1 MGSFTRPLPAPSRH
15 PARTQ
20 PVRIVSNVLTLRS
33 HVTLKQSKP
42 DWLRVK
48 APQWER
54 VGNVKEVLRDLGL
67 NTVCEEA
74 SCPNIG
80 ECFSHGTATFL
91 IMGPACTRAC
101 PYCDIDFEKKPQ
113 PLDPTEGDRL
123 AEAVRRMGL
132 NHVVITSVNRDDL
145 PDGGASQFVKCIDAV
160 RQRSPNTTIEV
171 LIPDLCGNWEALAII
186 LAARPEVLNHNT
198 ETIPRLYR
206 RVRPQGDYERTLE
219 LFRRS
224 RAIAPQVYTKSGIM
238 VGLGE
243 TDAEVQQVM
252 RDLRGVDCDILT
264 IGQYLQPSP
273 KHLAVQAFITP
284 EQFDAWRDFGEG
296 IGFLQ
301 VVSSPLTRSSY
312 HAEQVRGLMQQ
323 HPKSGG

>member
-1 MGSFTRPLPAPSRH
+1 MTVKP
-15 PARTQ
+15 T
-20 PVRIVSNVLTLRS
+20 
-33 HVTLKQSKP
+33 KP

-54 VGNVKEVLRDLGL
+54 VGTVKEILRDLGL

-80 ECFSHGTATFL
+80 ECFNAGTATFL

-101 PYCDIDFEKKPQ
+101 PYCDIDFEKKPKA
-113 PLDPTEGDRL
+113 LDPQEPENL
-123 AEAVRRMGL
+123 AEAVRRMKL

-145 PDGGASQFVKCIDAV
+145 PDGGAAQFVRCIEAV
-160 RQRSPNTTIEV
+160 RRVSPQTTIEV
-171 LIPDLCGNWEALAII
+171 LIPDLCGNWDALAQI

-206 RVRPQGDYERTLE
+206 RVRPQGDYARTLE
-219 LFRRS
+219 LLRRS
-224 RAIAPQVYTKSGIM
+224 RKLAPSVYTKSGIM

-243 TDAEVQQVM
+243 TDEEVRQVM
-252 RDLRGVDCDILT
+252 QDLRSVDCDILT

-273 KHLAVQAFITP
+273 KHLPLQAFVTP
-284 EQFDAWRDFGEG
+284 EQFDAWRVAGEAM
-296 IGFLQ
+296 GFLQ

-312 HAEQVRGLMQQ
+312 HAEQVRALMQQ
-323 HPKSGG
+323 HPR